1 MGSRR
6 GNMRGAFENILK
18 KFSPNLTPA
27 KRFGKGQAASSI
39 GLKIRKAEYFLC
51 F

>member
-27 KRFGKGQAASSI
+27 NDERLSCAGTHF
-39 GLKIRKAEYFLC
+39 
-51 F
+51 